1 MADSKYADLPGI
13 AYNQVDV
20 YETTDLPEAE
30 QFTDYIEDECE
41 SIERLHINATEAFG
55 KFKGKHVI
63 TEGVDFSDKISRK
76 TRTGFGVWELP
87 GEGEQE
93 TPIQKFQRLQCE
105 IKELYDE
112 VADIKEKAKDEEEI
126 KNSADI
132 MAQVDEAGK
141 QLNSIKLDD
150 CFGTDLVV
158 TLSDPQGIRLKQLKS
173 QIEQFK
179 HVGINDNNNHKIN
192 NEKLSISNDNNLQ
205 NGIMKYEMLYLPEK
219 SRMQEVARVAQLEQR
234 LAKLENLLGSSDE
247 KLSKFTQNLKS
258 QGILETV
265 QQLAAKSA
273 LLDSNQIEAM
283 ENRIA
288 SLTNKMD
295 NIAHKKSTM
304 PADSE
309 RDQKI
314 TEMYDIVKKTE
325 AMSQILPQ
333 TVERLIALNAIHR
346 RAGEF
351 SKSLTQLE
359 ELQNQ
364 ISTNLESNKSV
375 LKGVQESFA
384 GNLEIIHKN
393 MAALETRVE
402 NLKK

>member
-1 MADSKYADLPGI
+1 
-13 AYNQVDV
+13 
-20 YETTDLPEAE
+20 
-30 QFTDYIEDECE
+30 
-41 SIERLHINATEAFG
+41 
-55 KFKGKHVI
+55 
-63 TEGVDFSDKISRK
+63 
-76 TRTGFGVWELP
+76 
-87 GEGEQE
+87 
-93 TPIQKFQRLQCE
+93 
-105 IKELYDE
+105 
-112 VADIKEKAKDEEEI
+112 
-126 KNSADI
+126 

-179 HVGINDNNNHKIN
+179 HVNDGIKDNNNENNKKPEVINDNC
-192 NEKLSISNDNNLQ
+192 Q
-205 NGIMKYEMLYLPEK
+205 TGVMKYEMLYLPEK

-247 KLSKFTQNLKS
+247 KLAKFTQNLKS
-258 QGILETV
+258 QGILESV

-273 LLDSNQIEAM
+273 LLDSNQVDAM
-283 ENRIA
+283 ESRIA

-314 TEMYDIVKKTE
+314 SEMYDIVKKTE

-346 RAGEF
+346 RG
-351 SKSLTQLE
+351 KISLYDFYYYF
-359 ELQNQ
+359 N
-364 ISTNLESNKSV
+364 IPYD
-375 LKGVQESFA
+375 
-384 GNLEIIHKN
+384 
-393 MAALETRVE
+393 
-402 NLKK
+402 